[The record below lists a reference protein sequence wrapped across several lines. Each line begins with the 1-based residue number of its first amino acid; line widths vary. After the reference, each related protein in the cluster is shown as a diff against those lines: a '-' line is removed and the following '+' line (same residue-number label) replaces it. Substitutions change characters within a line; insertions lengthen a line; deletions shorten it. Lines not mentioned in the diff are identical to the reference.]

1 MAGMAG
7 IEPTSQVLET
17 CLRPSLTPRLKS
29 ATNALFGKE
38 VLKNWLDSLALKQKC
53 KSQRHQ
59 IQESTVQYVLY
70 HVWQIL
76 AIIICKSNEII
87 FLLTS

>member
-1 MAGMAG
+1 MGLMAGMAG

-38 VLKNWLDSLALKQKC
+38 VLKNWLDLLALKQNVKF
-53 KSQRHQ
+53 RD
-59 IQESTVQYVLY
+59 INTG
-70 HVWQIL
+70 
-76 AIIICKSNEII
+76 IICTLCIVSCVANVGNNYLQIK
-87 FLLTS
+87 